1 MKYSMRLFAAVALG
15 SFLALSSAAQAD
27 QIKLRA
33 TGSFTKGHGST
44 LGMEVFQSELKRLS
58 GGDMTIDL
66 FPGSQLGSATSQVEM
81 VRTGQIA
88 IGWMGPSFWSSVL
101 PEIDASTLPFAAGNP
116 QQAFCMI
123 DGGLGDYL
131 NTKLEAKGVT
141 ILGWAVN
148 GARHVTNN
156 TRPIKTLADIKGLKL
171 RVPPSDTYISTFRA
185 LGVNATPVDIN
196 ELYQALQQGVV
207 DGQENPYGN
216 ILVRNF
222 NEVQKYLSNTGHFY
236 SWTIY
241 VMNKKV
247 LDEMSPEHQEAIHEA
262 AFRATAAGRALGVRQ
277 NASARADLIARGM
290 QYDEISA
297 KDLAE
302 FRDATRPVYD
312 AFRERVG
319 DEVVDVAMTAINKCQ

>member
-1 MKYSMRLFAAVALG
+1 MKYVFSLIATVALG
-15 SFLALSSAAQAD
+15 SFLAFSSGAEAD
-27 QIKLRA
+27 EVKLRG
-33 TGSFTKGHGST
+33 TGSFTKGHGSS
-44 LGMEVFQSELKRLS
+44 LGMEVFKSELKRLS
-58 GGDMTIDL
+58 GGDITIDL
-66 FPGSQLGSATSQVEM
+66 FPGSQLGSARSQVEM

-88 IGWMGPSFWSSVL
+88 IGWMGPSFWSAVL

-116 QQAFCMI
+116 RQAFCMI

-131 NTKLEAKGVT
+131 NEKLEAKGVT

-156 TRPIKTLADIKGLKL
+156 KRPIKTLADIKGLKL

-216 ILVRNF
+216 IQVRNF

-241 VMNKKV
+241 VMNKKI
-247 LDEMSPEHQEAIHEA
+247 LDEMSQDHQEAIREA
-262 AFRATAAGRALGVRQ
+262 AFIATAAARALGVRQ
-277 NASARADLIARGM
+277 NAGARDELIARGM

-297 KDLAE
+297 KDLAD

-319 DEVVDVAMTAINKCQ
+319 DEVVDVAIAAINKCQ